1 MENVE
6 ETNIGDGKGVNLNI
20 LVTFDFV
27 ISTLCIVKLR
37 GVGKKHTL
45 YIKYGRHKTKKHSSV
60 SLCIS

>member
-27 ISTLCIVKLR
+27 VSTLCIVKLR

-45 YIKYGRHKTKKHSSV
+45 YIKYGRHKTKKT
-60 SLCIS
+60 